1 MGSHRRAERE
11 REARPKAPKSS
22 EKQITESLF
31 DGEEYYTAA
40 KTKMSALHRVKG
52 RVLLSLCK
60 TQAPDSRTAF
70 VRWYVRTHRKFGKYA
85 IQQLAVKNKIS
96 SQVALW
102 RFKFLAQPFKQRRK
116 NVLSFAGELASIVD
130 NIEKRSS
137 QNSIKFAFSRMLREA
152 MENKNSGQNKLISQ
166 FVDILD
172 ENLTM
177 NMRDLRDDTQLLN
190 QEGIFKK
197 MATQLMGKLIKAFGK
212 LKLNKSFTELAD
224 KGMSKKDKIRQML
237 HQWIGKERE
246 YFFKWRINA
255 AKMSLFLQGN
265 RMNQEALNKR
275 LMQMLLSSATGKMVA
290 GMKALRAHN
299 EEVNR
304 LFGNK
309 ADMCKKIINMV
320 QSKTVIGLMGIAMRK
335 FRANSREYLQKA
347 KILNALSKS
356 ATFQQSEMFQRLREH
371 RLKCIFDEKINGSV
385 RQRIINNLCKTQ
397 EHKMFELM
405 RAAYIKMKA
414 HNDLLKKHT
423 TILAKFIVN
432 SAIGALTLGYQALK
446 SNNAMEAAF
455 EENRRLEE
463 EKMRDREGDR
473 DDIKK
478 RNQLI
483 KRLTNQGYN
492 LQVMACNSIK
502 EWLKAE
508 RFAEE
513 QARLEFERQQKEKQR
528 ILARIMDQ
536 NVRFMGMGF
545 RQSLQF
551 MEAEREK
558 ERVLMQ
564 RQRGIMRRI
573 VDSNVR
579 LMSAGYNKLLEEW
592 KARNGMLKDK
602 LKFVIKALTDKD
614 ASYKLMAYNAMKQ
627 RMLMLNGV
635 GMGDAGM
642 KKVQLIKRLTNQGYN
657 LQVMAV
663 NAVREYLTSERDR
676 EERERKEYE
685 RQQKEKDRIL

>member
-1 MGSHRRAERE
+1 MG
-11 REARPKAPKSS
+11 K
-22 EKQITESLF
+22 
-31 DGEEYYTAA
+31 
-40 KTKMSALHRVKG
+40 
-52 RVLLSLCK
+52 LL
-60 TQAPDSRTAF
+60 
-70 VRWYVRTHRKFGKYA
+70 G
-85 IQQLAVKNKIS
+85 
-96 SQVALW
+96 
-102 RFKFLAQPFKQRRK
+102 
-116 NVLSFAGELASIVD
+116 
-130 NIEKRSS
+130 
-137 QNSIKFAFSRMLREA
+137 
-152 MENKNSGQNKLISQ
+152 Q

-172 ENLTM
+172 ENFTM
-177 NMRDLRDDTQLLN
+177 NMRDLRDDTNLLN

-212 LKLNKSFTELAD
+212 LKLNKSFSELSD

-246 YFFKWRINA
+246 YFFRWRINA
-255 AKMSLFLQGN
+255 AKMTLVLQGN
-265 RMNQEALNKR
+265 RMNKEALEKR
-275 LMQMLLSSATGKMVA
+275 LMQMILQSATGKLIA
-290 GMKALRAHN
+290 GMKALRSHN
-299 EEVNR
+299 DEVNR

-320 QSKTVIGLMGIAMRK
+320 QSKTVIGLMGISMRK
-335 FRANSREYLQKA
+335 FRANSREWLQKA

-405 RAAYIKMKA
+405 RAAYIKMKV
-414 HNDLLKKHT
+414 HNDLIKKHT

-492 LQVMACNSIK
+492 LQVMAINAVK
-502 EWLKAE
+502 EYLTSE
-508 RFAEE
+508 RDREE
-513 QARLEFERQQKEKQR
+513 REREEYERQQKEKDR
-528 ILARIMDQ
+528 ILRRIM
-536 NVRFMGMGF
+536 NGNLRMMGTGF
-545 RQSLQF
+545 RQALQWTVHDR
-551 MEAEREK
+551 EAEIA
-558 ERVLMQ
+558 LMAK
-564 RQRGIMRRI
+564 QRGIMRRI
-573 VDSNVR
+573 VDSNTR
-579 LMSAGYNKLLEEW
+579 LMSAGWNKLLEEW
-592 KARNGMLKDK
+592 KARNNNLKEKLRFVIKTLTDKDANYKLMAYNQMKQRMLMLNGVGLGDAEMKKVQLIKRLTNQGHNLQVMGVNSIREYLASERDREEREREEYERQQKEKDRILRRIMNVNARFMGMGFRQALQWTVTAREAEIALMRRQRGIMNRIVDSNARLMSAGYNKLIEEWKAKQGALKEK
-602 LKFVIKALTDKD
+602 LKFVIAALTDKD
-614 ASYKLMAYNAMKQ
+614 KQFMMMAYNAMKQ

-635 GMGDAGM
+635 GLGDA
-642 KKVQLIKRLTNQGYN
+642 
-657 LQVMAV
+657 
-663 NAVREYLTSERDR
+663 E
-676 EERERKEYE
+676 
-685 RQQKEKDRIL
+685 